1 MNKLIRIYNQNRK
14 QIWKFIGIIAF
25 LIIILQLLNWWVKK
39 SNKDKLGNMS
49 KNNNTIV
56 SESSNNQIQI
66 SSQNSAING
75 NKIDNE
81 VLNKETSIITNFLEE
96 CNNGKIESAY
106 NMITEE
112 CKEELY
118 PSISDFKIY
127 YCGNFFNEPT
137 WEILNAPNMSR

>member
-1 MNKLIRIYNQNRK
+1 MRK

-25 LIIILQLLNWWVKK
+25 LIKILQLLNWWVKK

-81 VLNKETSIITNFLEE
+81 VLNKETRIITNFLVE
-96 CNNGKIESAY
+96 
-106 NMITEE
+106 
-112 CKEELY
+112 
-118 PSISDFKIY
+118 
-127 YCGNFFNEPT
+127 
-137 WEILNAPNMSR
+137 